1 MDRTTFIAEMDRHL
15 KLVRTEFD
23 CTQEVMA
30 RMLGISKKTLVE
42 IEKGRSSLG
51 WTGAVAFVTLFG
63 ESQIL
68 NSLLGGEAEDMVRAM
83 AFAERSRAG
92 AERGKAGEEC
102 GKSGAEQGKAPAL
115 YHTPFTKTMGGH
127 VWWRVVE
134 ERENCRIQ
142 QNIIS
147 QHYRALDRED
157 HRICYSFDLEEIH
170 ACLREWEKLGE
181 SL

>member
-1 MDRTTFIAEMDRHL
+1 MDRTTFIAQMDHHL
-15 KLVRTEFD
+15 KLVRTEFG

-63 ESQIL
+63 ESQVL
-68 NSLLGGEAEDMVRAM
+68 NGLLGGDAQDMMRAM
-83 AFAERSRAG
+83 AFAERSKLC
-92 AERGKAGEEC
+92 AE
-102 GKSGAEQGKAPAL
+102 KAPML
-115 YHTPFTKTMGGH
+115 YHSPFSKTMGGH
-127 VWWRVVE
+127 IWWRVVE

-147 QHYRALDRED
+147 QHYRALDHQD

-170 ACLREWEKLGE
+170 RCLKEWEATVL
-181 SL
+181 S

>member
-1 MDRTTFIAEMDRHL
+1 MDRTTFITEMDRHL
-15 KLVRTEFD
+15 KLVRTEFG

-68 NSLLGGEAEDMVRAM
+68 NGLLGGEAEDMVRAM
-83 AFAERSRAG
+83 AFSERS
-92 AERGKAGEEC
+92 KAC
-102 GKSGAEQGKAPAL
+102 TEQGKTPML
-115 YHTPFTKTMGGH
+115 YHTPFSKTMGGH

-147 QHYRALDRED
+147 QHYRALDHED

-170 ACLREWEKLGE
+170 RCLKEWEDD
-181 SL
+181 